1 MIATAA
7 RWLHHHLEVGSML
20 FLLALVLALWAFFGI
35 AAEVLEGDTSAFDK
49 TILLAMRTPGN
60 LGDPVGP
67 LWLEEVGR
75 DFSALGGVAVLG
87 LLTLI
92 VAGYLALQRHLRT
105 MLFLL
110 VSVAGGVMVSSLA
123 KAFFDRPRP
132 ALVPHDSIVYT
143 ASFPSGH
150 SMMAAVTY
158 LTLAALL
165 ARIEPKGTVKLYLLS
180 VAIFLTIGVGIS
192 RVYLGVHW
200 PSDVVAGWAAGAAWA
215 LMCLG
220 LARWLERRGQIEP
233 AEHED

>member
-1 MIATAA
+1 MI
-7 RWLHHHLEVGSML
+7 RWLRHHVEVGSML
-20 FLLALVLALWAFFGI
+20 FLLALVVALWAFFGI
-35 AAEVLEGDTSAFDK
+35 ADQVFEGDTTVIDER
-49 TILLAMRTPGN
+49 ILLAMRTPGD

-67 LWLEEVGR
+67 HWLEEIGR
-75 DFSALGGVAVLG
+75 DFSALGGVAVLS

-92 VAGYLALQRHLRT
+92 VAGYLALKRHLRT

-110 VSVAGGVMVSSLA
+110 ISVAGGVMVSSLA
-123 KAFFDRPRP
+123 KIFFDRPRP
-132 ALVPHDSIVYT
+132 TLVPSESIVYT

-165 ARIEPKGTVKLYLLS
+165 ARIEPRDAVKLYFLL

-220 LARWLERRGQIEP
+220 LARFLERRGQIEP
-233 AEHED
+233 AEHES